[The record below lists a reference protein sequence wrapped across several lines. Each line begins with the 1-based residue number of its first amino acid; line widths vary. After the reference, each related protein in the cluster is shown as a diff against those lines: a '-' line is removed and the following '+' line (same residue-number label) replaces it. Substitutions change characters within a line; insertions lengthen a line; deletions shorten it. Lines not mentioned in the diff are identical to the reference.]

1 MTARVT
7 VVIPSYNSKETLRA
21 AIQSVLD
28 QSMPEIE
35 LICVDDG
42 STDGTSQL
50 IESFASSDPRVR
62 LCRHETNRGILLSR
76 KSGTLMA
83 TSPYIM
89 YLDADDVYKPNACAA
104 ALKAIEDAQADVV
117 HFRAEYRTE
126 QDTPYPLGTE
136 SILKRDASGVG
147 AWEGLLLGIQ
157 LLDRFFITKTL
168 HWSVWSKICKTS
180 LAQQAYAA
188 TGEDRI
194 DIGEDAVITFLLLAG
209 AERVAYLPEE
219 LYVYHLGVGIT
230 AAHNETKARAIASEY
245 DAYQWLCR
253 GLTDTQKQ
261 DRRVAEAQ
269 QALHDELLDAVMWN
283 VLHTKD
289 EAILKALTDE
299 LMRRCPM
306 PAFLKELQDYHKRVE
321 ASYASNRIEN
331 LPEQLKQLEQT
342 RAQEHKGWNAMEQH
356 YLKDIGELK
365 AALTQSQE
373 QCAELEQH
381 YLKDL
386 DELRAALS
394 DQSQRGA
401 EMERHYLNDLDELK
415 AALTD
420 QAERHEQE
428 RERWSEM
435 EQHYLGDIEALKT
448 TAQTEARKRRGLE
461 VELDMAI
468 NRGVIEHILNKRKAR
483 KAASNR

>member
-7 VVIPSYNSKETLRA
+7 VVIPSYNSKETLRT

-28 QSMPEIE
+28 QTMPEIE

-42 STDGTSQL
+42 STDGTAQL
-50 IESFASSDPRVR
+50 IESFASSDPRVK
-62 LCRHETNRGILLSR
+62 LCRHETNRGILMSR
-76 KSGTLMA
+76 KAGTLMA

-104 ALKAIEDAQADVV
+104 ALKAIEDTQADVV

-147 AWEGLLLGIQ
+147 AWEGVLPGVQ
-157 LLDRFFITKTL
+157 LLDRFFVAKTL

-180 LAQQAYAA
+180 LAQEAYAA
-188 TGEDRI
+188 TGDDRI
-194 DIGEDAVITFLLLAG
+194 DIGEDAVTTFLLLAG

-253 GLTDTQKQ
+253 GLTDEQKQ

-289 EAILKALTDE
+289 EPILHALMDE
-299 LMRRCPM
+299 LTRRCPT
-306 PAFLKELQDYHKRVE
+306 PTFLKELQDYHQRVK
-321 ASYASNRIEN
+321 ASYDAKRLEN

-342 RAQEHKGWNAMEQH
+342 RAQEHKGWVAMEQH
-356 YLKDIGELK
+356 YLRDIGELK
-365 AALTQSQE
+365 AAL
-373 QCAELEQH
+373 
-381 YLKDL
+381 
-386 DELRAALS
+386 S
-394 DQSQRGA
+394 DQAQRA
-401 EMERHYLNDLDELK
+401 TEMEQHYLNDLGELK

-420 QAERHEQE
+420 QAERQEQE
-428 RERWSEM
+428 RERWSEL
-435 EQHYLGDIEALKT
+435 EQHYLSDIEALKT

-461 VELDMAI
+461 VELDIAT